1 MKIYK
6 SYKPF
11 ALECGQTLAEL
22 QIAYHIYG
30 NLNEE
35 RNNVIWIA
43 HALTANSDAADWW
56 SGLVGEGKL
65 LDPKK
70 YFIVCANM
78 LGSSYGAT
86 NANSIDPKTKE
97 RYGKNWPIIT
107 VRDMVASH
115 DILCKY
121 LNINSIYLGIG
132 GSMGGQQ
139 ILEWSISNP
148 DLFENTC
155 LLASAARAYPWSI
168 AINESQR
175 MALHADQTLY
185 LDTKNAGH
193 AGMQAARSMA
203 LISYRNYVTYN
214 KSQQD
219 LTDEIGNYRV
229 TSYQQYQGL
238 KLSRRFLALS
248 YLSILHSMDSHNVG
262 RNRGGIQ
269 NALGLVR
276 CKTLVIG
283 IESDNLYPINEQ
295 VELANYI
302 PNSTLK
308 IIESPYGH
316 DGFLIENEQ
325 IQTVISRF
333 LSPKKVTNNNLFN
346 NNFQKKLQRV

>member
-11 ALECGQTLAEL
+11 ALECGQTIAEL
-22 QIAYHIYG
+22 EIAYHIYG
-30 NLNEE
+30 NLNEA

-56 SGLVGEGKL
+56 SRLVGEGKL
-65 LDPKK
+65 LDPNK

-78 LGSSYGAT
+78 LGSCYGAT
-86 NANSIDPKTKE
+86 NPNSINPNTKE
-97 RYGKNWPIIT
+97 QYGKNWPIIT

-115 DILCKY
+115 DILRKS
-121 LNINSIYLGIG
+121 LNINSIYLGVG

-139 ILEWSISNP
+139 ILEWSINSP
-148 DLFENTC
+148 DLFEHIC
-155 LLASAARAYPWSI
+155 LLACAARAYPWSI

-175 MALHADQTLY
+175 MALHADPTLY
-185 LDTKNAGH
+185 LNTKDAGH
-193 AGMQAARSMA
+193 IGLQAARAMA
-203 LISYRNYVTYN
+203 LISYRNYATYN
-214 KSQQD
+214 KLQQD

-229 TSYQQYQGL
+229 KTYQQYQGL
-238 KLSRRFLALS
+238 KLSRRFSALS

-283 IESDNLYPINEQ
+283 IESDNLYPVNEQ
-295 VELANYI
+295 IELANYI

-316 DGFLIENEQ
+316 DGFLIESEQ
-325 IQTVISRF
+325 IEAVICRF
-333 LSPKKVTNNNLFN
+333 LFLKAAEDKNSVQH
-346 NNFQKKLQRV
+346 NFFKMTET